1 MGQRYGCRGLQ
12 WPLILAWFVRQASF
26 WLVFPTAETAK
37 AAVCFGRRTTI
48 TFCAHETSAVTWART
63 WSDQLKCSVTFLTP
77 DDVIMVVEIVGE
89 GLQRQIRVI
98 DCDGNFGWIN
108 ITLYTDDQLDSMFRP
123 IGQTTIG

>member
-1 MGQRYGCRGLQ
+1 MICTPGR
-12 WPLILAWFVRQASF
+12 F
-26 WLVFPTAETAK
+26 WLVFPTAETANTT
-37 AAVCFGRRTTI
+37 ANTAFCFGRRTI
-48 TFCAHETSAVTWART
+48 ATFCAHNTSAVTWART
-63 WSDQLKCSVTFLTP
+63 WSNQLGCRVAFLTP

-123 IGQTTIG
+123 IGQTTVG